1 MKLMSILVF
10 AILLTAT
17 ASYAQGKFGL
27 GIMAGEPSGLSM
39 KYKIS
44 GDNAIDGAL
53 GWSFA
58 KYGALHIHADYLQ
71 NVARLSREV
80 PFYLGVGGRIK
91 TNNTNKGEN
100 DSRFGIRVPVGI
112 VYEPSTVPIDVFV
125 EVVPLLDLTP
135 SSDFSMNAAVGIRYY
150 FN

>member
-1 MKLMSILVF
+1 MKR
-10 AILLTAT
+10 ILLLLFVLLGFSSL
-17 ASYAQGKFGL
+17 SYAQGKFGL

-91 TNNTNKGEN
+91 TNNSNKGEN

-125 EVVPLLDLTP
+125 EIVPLLDLTP